1 MDLNILWFVLIAVL
15 YTGFFILEGFDFGVG
30 ILLPFIS
37 KTDPER
43 RLMFNSIGPT
53 WDANEVWLV
62 LAGGATFAAFPH
74 WYATLFSGFYL
85 PLFLV
90 LLALIFRGVAFEFR
104 GKVDKA
110 SWRSFW
116 DAAMFGGSLL
126 VPLLMGV
133 AFANILQ
140 GVPID
145 TGMNYTGG
153 FWNLLNPFALIGG
166 ITFVAVS
173 VLLGALFLKLKT
185 GEPISTNADRAIRA
199 VWLPSFVLVAGFG
212 LFAIIVRSG
221 ASPYLNVGIAAVIFG
236 VVALVGCYFAFRS
249 NRQGWALGLGI
260 AAMAAVS
267 AVIFTLLYPNVMI
280 SSTDPA
286 NSLTIYNAASSA
298 KTLNIMSIVVLIFL
312 PIVLAYQT
320 YNYWVFRKRLTSKSS
335 DLHY

>member
-1 MDLNILWFVLIAVL
+1 
-15 YTGFFILEGFDFGVG
+15 
-30 ILLPFIS
+30 
-37 KTDPER
+37 
-43 RLMFNSIGPT
+43 
-53 WDANEVWLV
+53 
-62 LAGGATFAAFPH
+62 
-74 WYATLFSGFYL
+74 
-85 PLFLV
+85 
-90 LLALIFRGVAFEFR
+90 
-104 GKVDKA
+104 
-110 SWRSFW
+110 
-116 DAAMFGGSLL
+116 
-126 VPLLMGV
+126 
-133 AFANILQ
+133 
-140 GVPID
+140 
-145 TGMNYTGG
+145 
-153 FWNLLNPFALIGG
+153 
-166 ITFVAVS
+166 
-173 VLLGALFLKLKT
+173 
-185 GEPISTNADRAIRA
+185 
-199 VWLPSFVLVAGFG
+199 VLVAGFG